1 MPALGAY
8 WHGRI
13 FFILQ
18 EEADMSLHD
27 YLRGQGDEYD
37 SNELWNQMQGLAD
50 GLNKLH
56 QLYRGTK
63 IAYHQ
68 DLKPANILIVRG
80 TLKIADFGLLEFK
93 PVPLGDTETTGIV
106 SAHNT
111 GYYAAPR
118 QGKYT
123 REDDIWSLAC
133 IFSELATSDIQGRDE
148 ITKYREARIAD
159 GPSGKDIPKFFL
171 EQKVK
176 SQVLGRH
183 RQLQHIVHPWAST
196 NLADET
202 RKFQGEFYSAAFFTL
217 LNSMF
222 RHGET
227 SSTSLEAS
235 GQFAVPD
242 AGEVAE
248 TIEVLRK
255 EAMPVPSLNA
265 GTEDPGSSLHRIFRV
280 SEDLVSSLAD
290 ILEEFRKSLSRNVE
304 KEFRATT
311 LADFKQFLVN
321 LQARQYAEQHQ
332 QGLERLVPLIE
343 ALEQLGQ
350 FLGEF
355 CNSAVFMAFI
365 WVRIF
370 PSDQR
375 VSRY

>member
-1 MPALGAY
+1 
-8 WHGRI
+8 
-13 FFILQ
+13 
-18 EEADMSLHD
+18 MSLHD

-37 SNELWNQMQGLAD
+37 SNELWHQMRGLAD

-68 DLKPANILIVRG
+68 DLKPANILIIRG

-93 PVPLGDTETTGIV
+93 PVPLGDTRTTGVV

-118 QGKYT
+118 QGRYT

-133 IFSELATSDIQGRDE
+133 IFSELATSDIQGRDA
-148 ITKYREARIAD
+148 ITKYRKARIAN
-159 GPSGKDIPKFFL
+159 GLSGEGTPKFFL

-176 SQVLGRH
+176 SQVLDRH

-196 NLADET
+196 DQADER
-202 RKFQGEFYSAAFFTL
+202 RKFQGKFYSAAFFTL

-227 SSTSLEAS
+227 PSTLLEAS
-235 GQFAVPD
+235 DQFAVPD
-242 AGEVAE
+242 AGQVAE

-265 GTEDPGSSLHRIFRV
+265 GTEDSGSSPHRTFRV
-280 SEDLVSSLAD
+280 SEDLVSSLDD
-290 ILEEFRKSLSRNVE
+290 ILEKFRKSLSREVE
-304 KEFRATT
+304 REFRVTT
-311 LADFKQFLVN
+311 VVDFKQFFVN

-332 QGLERLVPLIE
+332 QGLKRLVPLIE
-343 ALEQLGQ
+343 ALEQFGQ
-350 FLGEF
+350 FLEEF
-355 CNSAVFMAFI
+355 CNSTVFMAFI

-370 PSDQR
+370 PNDQIL
-375 VSRY
+375 SRS

>member
-1 MPALGAY
+1 M
-8 WHGRI
+8 R
-13 FFILQ
+13 
-18 EEADMSLHD
+18 
-27 YLRGQGDEYD
+27 
-37 SNELWNQMQGLAD
+37 GLAD

-93 PVPLGDTETTGIV
+93 PVPLSDTRTTGVV

-118 QGKYT
+118 QGRYT

-148 ITKYREARIAD
+148 ITKYRKARIAN
-159 GPSGKDIPKFFL
+159 GLSGEDTPKFFL

-176 SQVLGRH
+176 SQVLNRH
-183 RQLQHIVHPWAST
+183 RQLQHIVHPWTST
-196 NLADET
+196 DQADER
-202 RKFQGEFYSAAFFTL
+202 RKFQGKFYSAAFFTL

-227 SSTSLEAS
+227 PSTLLEAS

-242 AGEVAE
+242 AGQVAE
-248 TIEVLRK
+248 TIEALRK

-265 GTEDPGSSLHRIFRV
+265 GTEDPGSSPRRAFRV
-280 SEDLVSSLAD
+280 SEDLVSSLD
-290 ILEEFRKSLSRNVE
+290 GILEEFRKSLSREVE
-304 KEFRATT
+304 REFRVAT
-311 LADFKQFLVN
+311 AVDFKQFFVN
-321 LQARQYAEQHQ
+321 LQGRQYAEQHQ
-332 QGLERLVPLIE
+332 QGLKRLVPLIE
-343 ALEQLGQ
+343 ALEQFGQ

-355 CNSAVFMAFI
+355 CNSTVFMAFI

-370 PSDQR
+370 PNDQIL
-375 VSRY
+375 SRS